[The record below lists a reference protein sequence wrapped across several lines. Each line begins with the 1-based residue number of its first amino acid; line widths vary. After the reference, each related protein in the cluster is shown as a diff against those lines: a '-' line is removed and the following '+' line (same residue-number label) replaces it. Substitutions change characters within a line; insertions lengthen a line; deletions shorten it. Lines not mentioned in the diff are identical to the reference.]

1 MSNRSIIALIALVY
15 RLYMHAETLLVLQT
29 LWLASGAIPVYL
41 LAKRRLSN
49 EWFAAILGLIYLLYP
64 ALHGVNMFDFH
75 SLAFVVPSAMWA
87 VYLLDTGGFKRYWLV
102 IALMLI
108 TREDIS
114 LLNCFVGAYAIMIG
128 RTRTGLVTVAVS
140 MVYLVLVK
148 MYAMADSGLLM
159 SADKAYSY
167 VYYYAEMIPH
177 KAEGTRGLAISALT
191 NPLYAL
197 LVSFKEE
204 KLLFFLHLLLPL
216 LFLPLR
222 RARAGVVA
230 AVLAT
235 LAVAAYALNVVVT
248 NAAIAACAL
257 GEGP

>member
-1 MSNRSIIALIALVY
+1 
-15 RLYMHAETLLVLQT
+15 
-29 LWLASGAIPVYL
+29 
-41 LAKRRLSN
+41 
-49 EWFAAILGLIYLLYP
+49 
-64 ALHGVNMFDFH
+64 MFDFH

-167 VYYYAEMIPH
+167 VYYYAEMILSRYTSTGFGSRSRSLGVGGVLPSR
-177 KAEGTRGLAISALT
+177 TRTRS
-191 NPLYAL
+191 
-197 LVSFKEE
+197 
-204 KLLFFLHLLLPL
+204 
-216 LFLPLR
+216 
-222 RARAGVVA
+222 RAGTQVMRW
-230 AVLAT
+230 
-235 LAVAAYALNVVVT
+235 
-248 NAAIAACAL
+248 
-257 GEGP
+257 PS